1 MIVENQIKNYENF
14 ESQIDKVRLLRT
26 TQLTDRVDALI
37 LDISKLKTDAKWAKS
52 TIRKLQDEIREQK
65 E

>member
-1 MIVENQIKNYENF
+1 MKNYENF